1 MKLFDNLFKQDN
13 DNYYGVVG
21 LNKET
26 NYIYIYNKFLN
37 NNKNVLVL
45 ASSLYEASYVYQGI
59 LNYTDKVLFF
69 PMDDFITSEAVS
81 ISPEFKVERINTIN

>member
-1 MKLFDNLFKQDN
+1 MKLFDNIFEIDN

-37 NNKNVLVL
+37 DNKNVLVL
-45 ASSLYEASYVYQGI
+45 TSSLYEASYVYQGI

-69 PMDDFITSEAVS
+69 QWMILLQVRLYQL
-81 ISPEFKVERINTIN
+81 VLNLR

>member
-13 DNYYGVVG
+13 DNYYGVIG

-69 PMDDFITSEAVS
+69 FFFDFITS
-81 ISPEFKVERINTIN
+81 